1 MAFSSAEV
9 EYLTANQQAIAATAH
24 ALELSKAS
32 TMADMTV
39 LRAQFGEFSRAVA
52 ELISARRAGVRTH
65 KFPGGSASF
74 LPSERSENEASDSEA
89 EIFTW
94 LVDTDSIQQATPE
107 PVARFRAQELQ
118 SMGVSTVHDITC
130 SVGFEGAALRRAG
143 IGYFGSDIDRIRL
156 SMARH
161 NVPTGHFFQADA
173 LTQTTNAEV
182 ILADPARRAGGRRI
196 TSPAD
201 LLPPLPDLV
210 STHVDK
216 ALMVKCAPGLDFS
229 DWDGGITVTS
239 LDGGVK
245 EACLYS
251 PQLKKTRRAVLLAST
266 SKGDSEPAPYVLE
279 EYSGDREDLPAAGEI
294 SEFLID
300 PDGAIVRA
308 GLVKDYAAREGLW
321 QIDDRIAYLTGPRIP
336 TGRSGFRFI
345 EEVPI
350 KKLKSALAALDCGRV
365 EILVRG
371 LDTDPDLLRKKLKLR
386 GTKEYAVII
395 TRIGTRGV
403 ALICSAREWA

>member
-1 MAFSSAEV
+1 MAFSLEESQFLAD
-9 EYLTANQQAIAATAH
+9 NQQSIAAISTT
-24 ALELSKAS
+24 LELSKAS
-32 TMADMTV
+32 TMADMDK
-39 LRAQFGEFSRAVA
+39 LRTHFGEYSRAVA

-65 KFPGGSASF
+65 KFST
-74 LPSERSENEASDSEA
+74 RVA
-89 EIFTW
+89 ESW
-94 LVDTDSIQQATPE
+94 LVDTNSIQQATPE
-107 PVARFRAQELQ
+107 PVARFRATELQ
-118 SMGVSTVHDITC
+118 RMGISTVHDITC
-130 SVGFEGAALRRAG
+130 SVGFEGAALTQAG

-156 SMARH
+156 TMARH
-161 NVPTGHFFQADA
+161 NVSQGHFFQADA

-182 ILADPARRAGGRRI
+182 VLADPARREGGRRI
-196 TSPAD
+196 TAPED

-210 STHVDK
+210 AAHADK
-216 ALMVKCAPGLDFS
+216 PLIIKCAPGLDFS
-229 DWDGGITVTS
+229 EWNGGVTVVS

-251 PQLKKTRRAVLLAST
+251 PQLSATRRAVLLTST
-266 SKGDSEPAPYVLE
+266 SSGVQAAGVHAAGADVLE
-279 EYSGDREDLPAAGEI
+279 EYSGDREELPAAGEI

-321 QIDDRIAYLTGPRIP
+321 QLDDRIAYLTGPRIP

-350 KKLKSALAALDCGRV
+350 KKLKSALSALDCGRV

-371 LDTDPDLLRKKLKLR
+371 VDIDPDLLRKKLKLR
-386 GTKEYAVII
+386 GSQEYAVII

-403 ALICSAREWA
+403 ALICGARQWAEAPLEPSK